1 MKNQYLFL
9 FTIGPVQ
16 SFIAQARKTHDLY
29 AGSHILSELAKAGLK
44 AATNNLENYI
54 FPSDPSANSIPN
66 RFLCIIET
74 NNPISHGKM
83 VEAAVRKEWERI
95 AQKVLDFESIKGVKQ
110 QIDAHLE
117 IYWAF
122 LPVKLDFS
130 DYKVQYDHLERLLG
144 AVKNVRSFTQF
155 NYQMDEEGNAILGE
169 KGRKCSL
176 DGERNVKFYRLN
188 EKEQETGVLK
198 TKLFMSPNEVKFF
211 ETQPPAHINEED
223 KIYWRVLDV
232 GEGLS
237 AVSMVKRQLKLP
249 KRLNQKQDYLSTAEI
264 ALKYQMEQ
272 LSKDKDKADL
282 YECYKNLFSKDFAR
296 ACMQLFSKGI
306 LKKVELNEKLF
317 LTEFNTQFV
326 FEDNLTT
333 KKVPHAEQLC
343 IATQVQKNLKSDL
356 SQRYYAMIDF
366 DGDHMGKWLS
376 GSKIEEP
383 EKNLK
388 TFHGALSK
396 QLACFAKAAETIVDE
411 YGQTVYAGG
420 DDFLGFLNLNYLFR
434 AMTALR
440 NKFKELVND
449 KLQKLGYLNGELSF
463 SAGVCIAHYKEPLS
477 MVLSKANLAQKAAK
491 SDKKG
496 DRNAFCI
503 VASKHSGENHETYF
517 RWGADCKNVSHLEY
531 IVNQL
536 ITENSYSNTFI
547 KNLTLEFSRLTD
559 NQGKLANDT
568 LLKAET
574 DRLVKRSNL
583 FKRDY
588 KTETKDVFDARK
600 QKGNEDLKNNVM
612 ALFIDRGFDN
622 FINALHI
629 CDFMHRLLA
638 TGSDLGTLPQ
648 SEKELC
654 NQI

>member
-1 MKNQYLFL
+1 MADKKQYLFL

-16 SFIAQARKTHDLY
+16 SFIAQARKTEDLHQ
-29 AGSHILSELAKAGLK
+29 GSKILSDLAKAGLK
-44 AATNNLENYI
+44 VKNQQPI
-54 FPSDPSANSIPN
+54 FPKDTNASSIPN
-66 RFLCIIET
+66 RFLCSIEQED
-74 NNPISHGKM
+74 PIQHGKD
-83 VEAAVRKEWERI
+83 VELAVRNYWKDEI
-95 AQKVLDFESIKGVKQ
+95 CKKLKPYLHIKGIEEQ
-110 QIDAHLE
+110 MNAHLE
-117 IYWAF
+117 IHWAF
-122 LPVKLDFS
+122 VSVEKDDS
-130 DYKVQYDHLERLLG
+130 DYREQYEKLERLLG
-144 AVKNVRSFTQF
+144 AVKNARSFSQF
-155 NYQMDEEGNAILGE
+155 NYQGTFGE
-169 KGRKCSL
+169 KGRKCSV
-176 DGERNVKFYRLN
+176 DGERNIKFYRLT
-188 EKEQETGVLK
+188 EQEQNEQANFIKNKNADSVFEN
-198 TKLFMSPNEVKFF
+198 KLFVKRSDDEVKIIQYQYDIKPFTF
-211 ETQPPAHINEED
+211 LKLQP
-223 KIYWRVLDV
+223 

-237 AVSMVKRQLKLP
+237 AICMIKRLLGTGFRSTADIAMLHVINYWFKNYLMEVCHYRNHFAGDGDTEFTAQLYFEENITIDYLKKQGYPSLANTKTVKDLQEELKQLK
-249 KRLNQKQDYLSTAEI
+249 RLAE
-264 ALKYQMEQ
+264 E
-272 LSKDKDKADL
+272 DKD
-282 YECYKNLFSKDFAR
+282 N
-296 ACMQLFSKGI
+296 
-306 LKKVELNEKLF
+306 KVENKYKF
-317 LTEFNTQFV
+317 
-326 FEDNLTT
+326 
-333 KKVPHAEQLC
+333 C
-343 IATQVQKNLKSDL
+343 
-356 SQRYYAMIDF
+356 RYYAIIDF

-376 GSKIEEP
+376 GSKIKDP
-383 EKNLK
+383 DKNLK
-388 TFHGALSK
+388 DFHSKLSE
-396 QLACFAKAAETIVDE
+396 QLACFAKEAKKIVDK

-420 DDFLGFLNLNYLFR
+420 DDFLGFLNLNYLFH

-496 DRNAFCI
+496 DRDAFCI

-517 RWGADCKNVSHLEY
+517 RWGADCENVNHLEY

-574 DRLVKRSNL
+574 DRLVKRSNMFK

-588 KTETKDVFDARK
+588 KTDKTETKEIFNARK
-600 QKGNEDLKNNVM
+600 QKGNEDLKNSVM
-612 ALFIDRGFDN
+612 ALFIDCHFDN

-629 CDFMHRLLA
+629 CDFIHRLLA
-638 TGSDLGTLPQ
+638 MGRDLGTLPQ